1 MTSDALP
8 AAPADV
14 PPLHGEP
21 LPLEFANTVFPVRG
35 ELRDVLDSPEG
46 LAWWLGACRDRLATP
61 LSDSDLHGVGATDVD
76 CFVMLRDATRRL
88 VDAHVDGRAPDAWD
102 VAQVNRVSSVG
113 RPWPMLRWSGA
124 GRPAALEVSTAPPL
138 VAVQAEVAHGLIA
151 LLSGAGAGDVR
162 ACRAPGCVFFFD
174 HARSR
179 REWCSTGCG
188 NRARVARH
196 YARHQRGRRLP
207 NGQKLSGS

>member
-1 MTSDALP
+1 MSHDERTP
-8 AAPADV
+8 APVDV

-35 ELRDVLDSPEG
+35 SLRDGLGTPEQ
-46 LAWWLGACRDRLATP
+46 LAWWLGACRDRLATQVP
-61 LSDSDLHGVGATDVD
+61 DSALRAVDASDVR

-88 VDAHVDGRAPDAWD
+88 IDAYVHQRAPEAWD
-102 VAQVNRVSSVG
+102 VAQVNRVSAAGS
-113 RPWPMLRWSGA
+113 PWPMLHWEEG
-124 GRPAALEVSTAPPL
+124 GRPVSSQIRTAPPV
-138 VAVQAEVAHGLIA
+138 VAVQAEIAHALIGM
-151 LLSGAGAGDVR
+151 LAGTTGTEPR

-196 YARHQRGRRLP
+196 YARRHG
-207 NGQKLSGS
+207 GS